1 MSSRRFSALVAASLV
16 VLASCGGDSSGDDAS
31 NGSTDSAVD
40 AAVDATTGDPMM
52 DAEEPAV
59 SLPATL
65 PTELVITDI
74 TEGDGAAAAE
84 GDTVFVFY
92 VGVLTKDGTRFDGNF
107 GQSPFAVTLG
117 SGSVI
122 EGWEQ
127 GLVGIKSGGRRQLDI
142 PAELAYGD
150 TGAGDIIKAGD
161 AISFVVDAVA
171 VVPATSADDEPSV
184 TVEATDNLDELVVT
198 DLADGTGTTA
208 EMGMTVVLQ
217 LLAFRAD
224 TGEQIVSTWKDPQ
237 PVTFDLEDGGTLPG
251 LLEALVGMQV
261 GGRRQA
267 HIPFEQA
274 WGAEGQQQIGL
285 PENTDVIVVI
295 DLLAAF

>member
-1 MSSRRFSALVAASLV
+1 
-16 VLASCGGDSSGDDAS
+16 
-31 NGSTDSAVD
+31 
-40 AAVDATTGDPMM
+40 
-52 DAEEPAV
+52 
-59 SLPATL
+59 
-65 PTELVITDI
+65 
-74 TEGDGAAAAE
+74 
-84 GDTVFVFY
+84 
-92 VGVLTKDGTRFDGNF
+92 
-107 GQSPFAVTLG
+107 
-117 SGSVI
+117 
-122 EGWEQ
+122 
-127 GLVGIKSGGRRQLDI
+127 
-142 PAELAYGD
+142 
-150 TGAGDIIKAGD
+150 
-161 AISFVVDAVA
+161 
-171 VVPATSADDEPSV
+171 
-184 TVEATDNLDELVVT
+184 
-198 DLADGTGTTA
+198 
-208 EMGMTVVLQ
+208 MGMTVVLQ